1 MFILS
6 PQKVINGFC
15 IYSNCHTD
23 KKNLKLTHLF
33 RKVMHVHS
41 VFLKIPI
48 TLIQYLKCRLSYDLY
63 IVKYN
68 FVLNVFMT
76 DFYKTI

>member
-1 MFILS
+1 
-6 PQKVINGFC
+6 
-15 IYSNCHTD
+15 
-23 KKNLKLTHLF
+23 
-33 RKVMHVHS
+33 MHVHS